1 MIGRGALRSL
11 LVIWCCVLV
20 TVTGCAF
27 QGMNSLP
34 LPGTAG
40 REPGAQVFHVQ
51 IANVGT
57 MESNSPVMIDDVV
70 IGSVGTMRVRG
81 WHADVEV
88 SIRPGVVVPGNAFA
102 TIGQTSLLG
111 SSHLALDPPLGQPPV
126 GRLES
131 GASIPLNRSSTYPST
146 EATLASLSAV
156 VNAGGLGQLGDIIHN
171 LNAALSGREGQI
183 RELLG
188 RLDSFVGVLNSQ
200 QDNVIAS
207 IHALDRL
214 AAKLSG
220 QRDVIASALTRV
232 PQALDVLIAERPH
245 LTDALDRLRVFSDT
259 ATALVDDTKGDFVA
273 NLKNLEPTLRALA
286 DVGPD
291 LDTALAF
298 ATTFPYPQNLVDR
311 AVRGDYMNYFLV
323 MDLTV
328 NRLKRGLLLGT
339 RWGQPGLPLVPAPGD
354 PGYDA
359 FYSNDPL
366 GAGIAPPP
374 PAPEPTLDP
383 TPNGGG

>member
-1 MIGRGALRSL
+1 VIGYRSVRSL
-11 LVIWCCVLV
+11 VAASCCVV
-20 TVTGCAF
+20 IVATGCGF

-40 REPGAQVFHVQ
+40 RERGAQRFHVQ

-57 MESNSPVMIDDVV
+57 MESNSPVMINDVV
-70 IGSVGTMRVRG
+70 VGSIGTMRVLR

-88 SIRPGVVVPGNAFA
+88 SVRPGVVVPGNAMA

-111 SSHLALDPPLGQPPV
+111 SSHLALDPPLGEPPV
-126 GRLES
+126 GRLKS

-156 VNAGGLGQLGDIIHN
+156 VNTGGLGQLGDIIHN

-188 RLDSFVGVLNSQ
+188 RLDTFVGILKTQ

-220 QRDVIASALTRV
+220 QRDVIARALTEV
-232 PQALDVLIAERPH
+232 PRALDVLIAQRPH
-245 LTDALDRLRVFSDT
+245 LTDALDRLRVFSAT
-259 ATALVDDTKGDFVA
+259 ATGLVEDTKSDFIA
-273 NLKNLEPTLRALA
+273 NLTNLEPTLRALA

-366 GAGIAPPP
+366 GAGIA
-374 PAPEPTLDP
+374 APT
-383 TPNGGG
+383 GGG

>member
-1 MIGRGALRSL
+1 
-11 LVIWCCVLV
+11 
-20 TVTGCAF
+20 
-27 QGMNSLP
+27 MNSLP

-70 IGSVGTMRVRG
+70 VGSVGRMKVRG
-81 WHADVEV
+81 WHADVEISV
-88 SIRPGVVVPGNAFA
+88 RPGVVVPGNAVA

-111 SSHLALDPPLGQPPV
+111 SSHLALDPPLGQAPV

-131 GASIPLNRSSTYPST
+131 GADIALNRSSTYPST
-146 EATLASLSAV
+146 EATLSSLSAV
-156 VNAGGLGQLGDIIHN
+156 VNTGGLGQLGDIIHN
-171 LNAALSGREGQI
+171 LNAALSGREGQV

-188 RLDSFVGVLNSQ
+188 RLDTFVGILTKQ

-207 IHALDRL
+207 MQALDRL
-214 AAKLSG
+214 ASKLSG
-220 QRDVIASALTRV
+220 QRDVIARALTEV
-232 PQALDVLIAERPH
+232 PRALDVLITERPR
-245 LTDALDRLRVFSDT
+245 LTDALERLRVFSDT
-259 ATALVDDTKGDFVA
+259 ATRLVNDTKGDFVA

-311 AVRGDYMNYFLV
+311 AVRGDYMNYFLI

-359 FYSNDPL
+359 FYSQNPL
-366 GAGIAPPP
+366 SAGVA
-374 PAPEPTLDP
+374 PAPQNPDP
-383 TPNGGG
+383 TTNGGG

>member
-1 MIGRGALRSL
+1 MRSSVRRL
-11 LVIWCCVLV
+11 LVVSCAVLLAA
-20 TVTGCAF
+20 TGCAF

-40 REPGAQVFHVQ
+40 RERGAQVFHVQ

-70 IGSVGTMRVRG
+70 VGSVGAMRVRG

-88 SIRPGVVVPGNAFA
+88 SVRPGVVVPGNAIA

-111 SSHLALDPPLGQPPV
+111 SSHLALDPPLGEPPV
-126 GRLES
+126 GRLNS

-156 VNAGGLGQLGDIIHN
+156 VNTGGLGQLGDIIHN

-188 RLDSFVGVLNSQ
+188 RLDTFVGVLNTQ
-200 QDNVIAS
+200 QDNIVAS

-220 QRDVIASALTRV
+220 QRDVIARALTDI
-232 PQALDVLIAERPH
+232 PPALDVLIAERPH

-259 ATALVDDTKGDFVA
+259 ATRLVDDTKSDFVA

-291 LDTALAF
+291 LD
-298 ATTFPYPQNLVDR
+298 VG
-311 AVRGDYMNYFLV
+311 VRD
-323 MDLTV
+323 D
-328 NRLKRGLLLGT
+328 
-339 RWGQPGLPLVPAPGD
+339 LPLPAEPRRPGCARRLYELLPRD
-354 PGYDA
+354 GFDREPA
-359 FYSNDPL
+359 QARSSARHPL
-366 GAGIAPPP
+366 GPTRPAAGAR
-374 PAPEPTLDP
+374 AR
-383 TPNGGG
+383 